1 MAHLPLLVSLTTAAA
16 AWAAATAASAAAAV
30 AAATAMA
37 CLLASSSCSEAD
49 TFPYEVAS
57 AFVVVWSLL
66 CLVWWWWWSF
76 SLYDLT
82 KLHLR
87 FSLGGLGV
95 VGVWEC
101 EFVFLLRPRRPRNHF
116 EALPILVTGHGEQG
130 QGRRGLGY
138 PFWFWGRIC
147 SDREREREM
156 IVLYCILCEDLEM
169 LLFVYKRGNY
179 SLQERIANREEEVNM
194 D

>member
-66 CLVWWWWWSF
+66 CLVWWWPF

-95 VGVWEC
+95 WEC
-101 EFVFLLRPRRPRNHF
+101 ESVFLLRPRRPRNHF

-130 QGRRGLGY
+130 QGRVGLGY

-147 SDREREREM
+147 SDIEIRERERERDC
-156 IVLYCILCEDLEM
+156 IVL
-169 LLFVYKRGNY
+169 
-179 SLQERIANREEEVNM
+179 
-194 D
+194 